1 MARRQ
6 ITAMTLAA
14 LVALLGGLQTA
25 CGGDAPVPTGSVQP
39 STRGGMP
46 ATDGLVRTMEG
57 TVVDRAAAG
66 YLYLEVEGDDGQR
79 VWVVSLMKDIAVG
92 QRVRVHA
99 LGARRDFTAKKL
111 QRTFSELWFAVVN
124 PVPSSP
130 A

>member
-14 LVALLGGLQTA
+14 LVALLGGLTA
-25 CGGDAPVPTGSVQP
+25 CGGDAPVPPGSVLP

-79 VWVVSLMKDIAVG
+79 VWMVSLMKEIAVG
-92 QRVRVHA
+92 QRVRAHA
-99 LGARRDFTAKKL
+99 LGARRDFTARKL

-124 PVPSSP
+124 PVSSP
-130 A
+130 PA

>member
-6 ITAMTLAA
+6 ITTWSLAA
-14 LVALLGGLQTA
+14 LMALACAQTA
-25 CGGDAPVPTGSVQP
+25 CGGDAPVAARGSHQT

-46 ATDGLVRTMEG
+46 ATDGLVRTLEG

-92 QRVRVHA
+92 QRVRVHS
-99 LGARRDFTAKKL
+99 LGARREFTAKKL